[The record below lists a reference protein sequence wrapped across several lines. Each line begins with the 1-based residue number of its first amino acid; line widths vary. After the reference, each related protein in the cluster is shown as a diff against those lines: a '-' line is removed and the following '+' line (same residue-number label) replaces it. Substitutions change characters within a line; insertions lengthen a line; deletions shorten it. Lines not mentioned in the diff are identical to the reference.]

1 MKLSFSTLACPDWTM
16 PQIIAMASSQG
27 YDGIELRFV
36 EGEDSLWKLPTFS
49 GTALAA
55 TSRSLADHSL
65 TISCLDTSCRF
76 HSPDAA
82 VRKRWLIEGER
93 MADLAAGLNAPG
105 LRVFGDSIE
114 PGADRDSTRGW
125 IADSIHQLAEI
136 AAPKG
141 VEVWLENHGDFAG
154 ARDTSEIVTQ
164 AASPG
169 VGVVWDPANSFVAS
183 QDRPRDAAAILGVAI
198 RHVHVKDLR
207 RNGKDW
213 KYVAMGEGE
222 FPLRELLEILQGIHY
237 DRFLSFEWEKKWHP
251 EIADAEVAL
260 PHFMNWFRKSI
271 IHA

>member
-1 MKLSFSTLACPDWTM
+1 MKLSFSTLACPGWTM
-16 PQIIAMASSQG
+16 PQIIAMAFSQG

-36 EGEDSLWKLPTFS
+36 EGEDSLWRLPTFS
-49 GTALAA
+49 AAGLVA

-76 HSPDAA
+76 HSPDAE

-93 MADLAAGLNAPG
+93 MSDLAAGLNAPG

-114 PGADRDSTRGW
+114 PGANRNSTRDW
-125 IADSIHQLAEI
+125 IADSIRQLAEI

-154 ARDTSEIVTQ
+154 ARETAEIVTQ
-164 AASPG
+164 AASPC
-169 VGVVWDPANSFVAS
+169 VGVVWDPANSFAAS
-183 QDRPRDAAAILGVAI
+183 QEKPADGAAILGFAI

-207 RNGKDW
+207 RHGKDW

-222 FPLRELLEILQGIHY
+222 FPLSELLEILQGIHY

-251 EIADAEVAL
+251 EIEDAEVAL
-260 PHFMNWFRKSI
+260 PHFMNWFRKST